1 MSRSIYRDSAFVE
14 PVEGTDRVE
23 FEAEFIREAGK
34 YAKTEVAIL
43 KELEG
48 DITDDMEA
56 KELDMIEND
65 CYYFFLQ
72 KKFGNEWDK
81 ASVEYPRIFARNEE
95 LEYYI
100 MPRYGGNW

>member
-1 MSRSIYRDSAFVE
+1 MSRSIYRASPFVE
-14 PVEGTDRVE
+14 PVEGIDRVV
-23 FEAEFIREAGK
+23 FEAVFIRKAED
-34 YAKTEVAIL
+34 YAKTEVEIL
-43 KELEG
+43 KENE

-56 KELDMIEND
+56 KELDMIEYD

-72 KKFGNEWDK
+72 KKFGDDWDK
-81 ASVEYPRIFARNEE
+81 AKVEYPHIFARHEE